1 MTAKEREI
9 VERLNHPVYTT
20 NFLEEW
26 IQRKDNVFINAPAA
40 LQAMGAKGF
49 YEAVKQIAQ
58 IFECEMEYKEIV
70 TALTGENRRKEHGN
84 RIQRHGRTKQE
95 QQGRS

>member
-9 VERLNHPVYTT
+9 VERLNHPVYTMD
-20 NFLEEW
+20 FLEEW

-49 YEAVKQIAQ
+49 YEAVKQIAKNEEGKGQ
-58 IFECEMEYKEIV
+58 SAVFADGTEK
-70 TALTGENRRKEHGN
+70 TW
-84 RIQRHGRTKQE
+84 RT
-95 QQGRS
+95 

>member
-20 NFLEEW
+20 DFLEEW
-26 IQRKDNVFINAPAA
+26 IQIKDNVFINAPAA

-49 YEAVKQIAQ
+49 YEAVKQMAKNEEEKGQ
-58 IFECEMEYKEIV
+58 
-70 TALTGENRRKEHGN
+70 
-84 RIQRHGRTKQE
+84 
-95 QQGRS
+95 

>member
-9 VERLNHPVYTT
+9 VERLNHPVYTMD
-20 NFLEEW
+20 FLEEW

-49 YEAVKQIAQ
+49 YEAVKQIAKNEEEKGQ
-58 IFECEMEYKEIV
+58 
-70 TALTGENRRKEHGN
+70 
-84 RIQRHGRTKQE
+84 
-95 QQGRS
+95 

>member
-20 NFLEEW
+20 DFLEEW
-26 IQRKDNVFINAPAA
+26 IQGKDNVFINAPAA

-49 YEAVKQIAQ
+49 YEAVKQIAKNEEEKGQ
-58 IFECEMEYKEIV
+58 
-70 TALTGENRRKEHGN
+70 
-84 RIQRHGRTKQE
+84 
-95 QQGRS
+95 

>member
-20 NFLEEW
+20 DFLEEW
-26 IQRKDNVFINAPAA
+26 IHRKDNVFINAPAA

-49 YEAVKQIAQ
+49 YEAVKQI
-58 IFECEMEYKEIV
+58 
-70 TALTGENRRKEHGN
+70 R
-84 RIQRHGRTKQE
+84 
-95 QQGRS
+95 

>member
-20 NFLEEW
+20 DFLGEW
-26 IQRKDNVFINAPAA
+26 IHRKDNVFINAPAA

-49 YEAVKQIAQ
+49 YEAVKQIAKNEEKKGQ
-58 IFECEMEYKEIV
+58 
-70 TALTGENRRKEHGN
+70 
-84 RIQRHGRTKQE
+84 
-95 QQGRS
+95 

>member
-20 NFLEEW
+20 DFLEEW
-26 IQRKDNVFINAPAA
+26 IHRKDNVFINAPAA

-49 YEAVKQIAQ
+49 YEAVKQ
-58 IFECEMEYKEIV
+58 
-70 TALTGENRRKEHGN
+70 TAKNEEEKG
-84 RIQRHGRTKQE
+84 Q
-95 QQGRS
+95 

>member
-20 NFLEEW
+20 DFLEEW
-26 IQRKDNVFINAPAA
+26 IQRNDNVFINAPAA

-49 YEAVKQIAQ
+49 YEAVKQIAKNEEEKGQ
-58 IFECEMEYKEIV
+58 
-70 TALTGENRRKEHGN
+70 
-84 RIQRHGRTKQE
+84 
-95 QQGRS
+95 